1 MVRDQ
6 GPGPAPAKVRAVQV
20 VSTQLLEGVVE
31 VAELA
36 NTVGLVTVEGPG
48 RVRGLVHIIKDPI
61 LLMVENL
68 PMLVVLVVVEE
79 EDKLE
84 VLGDLVRKGLV
95 VALDL
100 VLATPTSIGLD
111 LVMQVQM
118 LMAMVVA
125 PGAVKMVG
133 EVVVKVLDLGT
144 AMPTP
149 DYYINS
155 I

>member
-1 MVRDQ
+1 M
-6 GPGPAPAKVRAVQV
+6 
-20 VSTQLLEGVVE
+20 
-31 VAELA
+31 
-36 NTVGLVTVEGPG
+36 
-48 RVRGLVHIIKDPI
+48 
-61 LLMVENL
+61 ENL
-68 PMLVVLVVVEE
+68 PMLVVRVVVEE
-79 EDKLE
+79 EDKQE
-84 VLGDLVRKGLV
+84 VLGDLVHRGLV

-100 VLATPTSIGLD
+100 ALATLTGIGTD

-133 EVVVKVLDLGT
+133 EVVVKVLDPGT

-149 DYYINS
+149 DYCINS

>member
-1 MVRDQ
+1 MVPDQ
-6 GPGPAPAKVRAVQV
+6 GLGLAPAKVRAVQV

-31 VAELA
+31 VVELA
-36 NTVGLVTVEGPG
+36 NTVGLVMVEGPG
-48 RVRGLVHIIKDPI
+48 QDQALVHIIKDRI
-61 LLMVENL
+61 LVMENL
-68 PMLVVLVVVEE
+68 PVLVVQVVVVE

-100 VLATPTSIGLD
+100 VLATPTGIGLD

-133 EVVVKVLDLGT
+133 EVVAKVLDLGT

>member
-1 MVRDQ
+1 MVPDQ
-6 GPGPAPAKVRAVQV
+6 GLGLAPAKVRAVQV

-31 VAELA
+31 VVELV
-36 NTVGLVTVEGPG
+36 NTVGLVMVEGPDQDQA
-48 RVRGLVHIIKDPI
+48 LVHIIKDRI
-61 LLMVENL
+61 LVMENL
-68 PMLVVLVVVEE
+68 PVLVVLVVVVE

-84 VLGDLVRKGLV
+84 VLGDLVHRGLV

-100 VLATPTSIGLD
+100 VLVTRTGIGMA

-133 EVVVKVLDLGT
+133 EVVAKVLDLGT

>member
-31 VAELA
+31 VEELV
-36 NTVGLVTVEGPG
+36 NMVGLVMVEGPG
-48 RVRGLVHIIKDPI
+48 QDQALVHIIKDRI
-61 LLMVENL
+61 LVMENL
-68 PMLVVLVVVEE
+68 PVLVVQVVVEE

-100 VLATPTSIGLD
+100 VLVTRTGIGMA

-133 EVVVKVLDLGT
+133 EVVAKVLDLGT

>member
-20 VSTQLLEGVVE
+20 VSMQLLEGVVE
-31 VAELA
+31 VVELA
-36 NTVGLVTVEGPG
+36 NTAGLVMVEGPG
-48 RVRGLVHIIKDPI
+48 RVQGPVHIVKDPI

-84 VLGDLVRKGLV
+84 VLGDLVRKGQV

-100 VLATPTSIGLD
+100 ALATPTGIGMA

-133 EVVVKVLDLGT
+133 EVVAKVLDLGT

>member
-1 MVRDQ
+1 MD
-6 GPGPAPAKVRAVQV
+6 
-20 VSTQLLEGVVE
+20 
-31 VAELA
+31 
-36 NTVGLVTVEGPG
+36 
-48 RVRGLVHIIKDPI
+48 
-61 LLMVENL
+61 NL
-68 PMLVVLVVVEE
+68 PVLVVQVAVEE

-84 VLGDLVRKGLV
+84 VIGDLVCKDLV

-100 VLATPTSIGLD
+100 VLATPTGIGMD

-133 EVVVKVLDLGT
+133 EVVAKVLDLGT

>member
-1 MVRDQ
+1 MVPDQ
-6 GPGPAPAKVRAVQV
+6 CSGPAPAMVRAVQV

-31 VAELA
+31 VVELA
-36 NTVGLVTVEGPG
+36 NTVGLVMVEGPG
-48 RVRGLVHIIKDPI
+48 RVQGLVHIVKDPI

-100 VLATPTSIGLD
+100 VLATPTGIGLD

-133 EVVVKVLDLGT
+133 EVVAKVLDLGT

>member
-20 VSTQLLEGVVE
+20 VSMQLLEGVVE
-31 VAELA
+31 VVELA

-68 PMLVVLVVVEE
+68 PMLVVPVVVVV

-84 VLGDLVRKGLV
+84 VLGDLVPRGLV

-100 VLATPTSIGLD
+100 VLATPTGIGMD

-133 EVVVKVLDLGT
+133 EVVAKVLDLGT

>member
-36 NTVGLVTVEGPG
+36 NTVGLVMVEGPG
-48 RVRGLVHIIKDPI
+48 QDQALVHIIKDRI
-61 LLMVENL
+61 LVMENL
-68 PMLVVLVVVEE
+68 PMLVVQVVVEE

-84 VLGDLVRKGLV
+84 VLGDLVRKGQV

-100 VLATPTSIGLD
+100 ALATPTGIGMA

-125 PGAVKMVG
+125 PAVVKMVG
-133 EVVVKVLDLGT
+133 EVAAKVLDLGT

>member
-6 GPGPAPAKVRAVQV
+6 DPDPAPAKVRAVQV
-20 VSTQLLEGVVE
+20 VSTQLLEGV
-31 VAELA
+31 ELA
-36 NTVGLVTVEGPG
+36 NMVGLVMLEGLG
-48 RVRGLVHIIKDPI
+48 LVQGLVHIIKDRI
-61 LLMVENL
+61 LVMENL
-68 PMLVVLVVVEE
+68 PMLVVLVVEEE

-84 VLGDLVRKGLV
+84 VTGDLVHRGLV

-100 VLATPTSIGLD
+100 ALATLTGIGMGTD

-133 EVVVKVLDLGT
+133 EVVVKVLDPGT

-149 DYYINS
+149 DYCINS

>member
-1 MVRDQ
+1 ME
-6 GPGPAPAKVRAVQV
+6 V
-20 VSTQLLEGVVE
+20 V
-31 VAELA
+31 ELA
-36 NTVGLVTVEGPG
+36 NTAGLVMVEGPG
-48 RVRGLVHIIKDPI
+48 RVQGPVHIVKDPI

-100 VLATPTSIGLD
+100 VLATPTGIGLD

-133 EVVVKVLDLGT
+133 EVVVKVLDLGM

>member
-31 VAELA
+31 VVELA

-48 RVRGLVHIIKDPI
+48 RVQGLVHIVKDPI

-68 PMLVVLVVVEE
+68 PMLVVPVVVVE

-84 VLGDLVRKGLV
+84 VLGDLVPRGLV

-100 VLATPTSIGLD
+100 VLVTRTGIGMA

-149 DYYINS
+149 PF
-155 I
+155 

>member
-6 GPGPAPAKVRAVQV
+6 DPDPAPAKVRAVQV
-20 VSTQLLEGVVE
+20 VSTQLLVGVVE
-31 VAELA
+31 VVELA
-36 NTVGLVTVEGPG
+36 NMVGLVMVEGPG
-48 RVRGLVHIIKDPI
+48 QVQDLVHITKEPI
-61 LLMVENL
+61 LVMENL
-68 PMLVVLVVVEE
+68 PMLVVQVVVEE

-84 VLGDLVRKGLV
+84 VLGDLVHRGLV

-100 VLATPTSIGLD
+100 ALATLTGIGTD

-133 EVVVKVLDLGT
+133 EVVVKVLDPGT

-149 DYYINS
+149 DYCINS

>member
-1 MVRDQ
+1 MVVAQDLGVAR
-6 GPGPAPAKVRAVQV
+6 GLVRAFRV
-20 VSTQLLEGVVE
+20 VPMHLLEVVVE
-31 VAELA
+31 AAALA
-36 NTVGLVTVEGPG
+36 NTMGLGMVEGLDQVQVLVKI
-48 RVRGLVHIIKDPI
+48 VRMEDLA
-61 LLMVENL
+61 MENL
-68 PMLVVLVVVEE
+68 PVLVVQVAVEE

-84 VLGDLVRKGLV
+84 IIGDLVCKDLV

-100 VLATPTSIGLD
+100 VLVTRTGIGMA

-133 EVVVKVLDLGT
+133 EVVAKVLDLGT